1 MQVVGMLT
9 WWYSGGIR
17 WLFGRIGRR
26 VMGIVDF
33 FSIDLLLKTLFS
45 PFRQIDAGVTGRS
58 LEAKFRAFIDRLIS
72 RLIGFL
78 ARSFMII
85 FGTMS
90 LLFVAVCAVV
100 AAVLWLVL
108 PLLPIVGLTLFLSG
122 WMPWPSL

>member
-85 FGTMS
+85 FGVVS